1 MRLHGGSLENLLL
14 TTTGKGAEA
23 PVATLAKLGSAL
35 TTVRWGNFDK
45 HALVALDI
53 FSITS
58 LSLWSPDQA
67 VVDLGPLHRLPDLQ
81 KLYLTSGSY
90 TVDGLPKHLTS
101 LDLRLCNLISAGSTQ
116 GKHLKK
122 LSIVYSTFSGYK
134 FDEDE
139 LLEEL
144 KISESC
150 VKVDDAGDD
159 DDFANANPN
168 QGVNLTEHKLFCGA
182 DLSHL
187 QKLRVLKLTVAN
199 RYTRYRGTSLMFDSL
214 YFCYQL
220 PLLEELRLESTS
232 LHLIIGNELVT
243 LRNLT
248 SLTVSAARDGMA
260 EGSLELRPEWSSMA
274 SLQHVHLCNAL
285 LCCGNEFLELLELKS
300 LVSLTLTACT
310 PADKH
315 ASQVIAAVLYGMG
328 KHHPHVEVSVN
339 DVCLAD
345 VIEQRL
351 A

>member
-1 MRLHGGSLENLLL
+1 MATDVWVRIFVQLLPHIHEAAYPWYDRWTTATFARDQARFHKLKLVCTRFNAILQNAQLPYATLAVALPISNNSGLGTWLRLHGGRLENLLL

-67 VVDLGPLHRLPDLQ
+67 VMDLGPLRRLPDLQ
-81 KLYLTSGSY
+81 KLYLSSGSY

-101 LDLRLCNLISAGSTQ
+101 LNLRLCDLTSAGSTQ

-159 DDFANANPN
+159 FANANPS

-187 QKLRVLKLTVAN
+187 KKLRVLKLMVAN
-199 RYTRYRGTSLMFDSL
+199 WYTRYGGTSLMFDSL

-232 LHLIIGNELVT
+232 LHLIIGNELVN

-260 EGSLELRPEWSSMA
+260 EG
-274 SLQHVHLCNAL
+274 
-285 LCCGNEFLELLELKS
+285 FLEPWPE
-300 LVSLTLTACT
+300 
-310 PADKH
+310 
-315 ASQVIAAVLYGMG
+315 
-328 KHHPHVEVSVN
+328 
-339 DVCLAD
+339 
-345 VIEQRL
+345 
-351 A
+351 